1 MEKNKIKDFNER
13 TFEFSIR
20 VIKLFQTLSKTEIN
34 LILGKQLLRSATSI
48 GANYRE
54 ANESRTKKDFI
65 HNAIIC
71 KKEAK
76 ETKYWL
82 ELISE
87 INPTLKGRM
96 EKILLETDELI
107 KILSKMILNAETKK

>member
-1 MEKNKIKDFNER
+1 MEKITVKDFNER
-13 TFEFSIR
+13 TFEFSLRI
-20 VIKLFQTLSKTEIN
+20 IKLFQALPKTEIN

-87 INPTLKGRM
+87 INPRLKLRM
-96 EKILLETDELI
+96 REILLEVDELI
-107 KILSKMILNAETKK
+107 KILSKMILNAEIKK